1 MIDDRSLDE
10 PATDAILIADHGS
23 TDRVRR
29 REDSMAPRYAIG
41 PSIGTARLGN
51 SPDQFYIEP
60 NTLGGLPIAC
70 DAHGNILTQSG
81 RPVSVRQFK
90 DPTGRVKRQG
100 AYFRVFEILDDNSGR
115 ELTLDSPE
123 VASITWTVHLANKKA
138 CWYQFSG
145 LQGNLLYGESNSY
158 AAQKVALRNPDVTAT
173 DARRKLIIDPGP
185 RSVSGRR
192 QHAAIDK
199 ASSEGYKFASWP
211 QHVVYG
217 DLIDSLG
224 DVLTDDAGRLT
235 VLGGYGKSGGDTS
248 ISSFAGANTWHDD
261 IADGPVVCTVRF
273 NDAPTLELQAWC
285 LVGSPKF
292 APEVENIVSLDD
304 TMFDTAVR
312 TLNAFPAIFANGR
325 FNPAYAPNF
334 ERDILPILQRP
345 GGYRWVANTPS
356 MNSLSPPPF
365 DPKDRS
371 EATQALRNAYLALFR
386 IPSPEHA
393 IGPDANTLF
402 TANGFP
408 MMPLNSGS
416 NSVFNQKDLIDK
428 FLTLTET
435 QYFFLKQ
442 WAAGHFDIAPP
453 PTTDQVT
460 ALTEAS
466 MGNCVGGPFCPGI
479 EVTWSTRNPNIYA
492 ASRQIRQRHPIAYYD
507 ANGLDPSE
515 DETAAPLGCEPGDL
529 TKRMAIPWQADF
541 FQCSIQYI
549 NFTDPQQNKG
559 DGIPTP
565 PTYYAYWWPPQ
576 SPWQVITGDLG
587 IDAQARAGT
596 PAGLQVMF
604 TRGINTFSQM
614 IDYWHYMGFLVN
626 QNTAPYGEHFPY
638 IAEQERNHAAFVAA
652 AVAVGD
658 GSNVI
663 TGADQNFSN
672 AWFLP
677 TPLPAPAPS
686 ANAALSLASGGS
698 TQPAHRRAG
707 QAVTFASSRQHGRL
721 EG

>member
-1 MIDDRSLDE
+1 
-10 PATDAILIADHGS
+10 
-23 TDRVRR
+23 
-29 REDSMAPRYAIG
+29 MASRYAIG
-41 PSIGTARLGN
+41 PSIGNARLGN
-51 SPDQFYIEP
+51 SPDGFYLEP
-60 NTLGGLPIAC
+60 DKVGGLPIAC
-70 DAHGNILTQSG
+70 DSQGNTTIQSG
-81 RPVSVRQFK
+81 VPVKVRQFK
-90 DPTGRVKRQG
+90 DALGRVMRQG
-100 AYFRVFEILDDNSGR
+100 AYFRVFEILDDNSSR
-115 ELTLDSPE
+115 ELTLDSPD
-123 VASITWTVHLANKKA
+123 VASISWTVHLANKKA

-145 LQGNLLYGESNSY
+145 LEGNLLYGESNSY
-158 AAQKVALRNPDVTAT
+158 TAKGVALRNPDVKDT
-173 DARRKLIIDPGP
+173 DKRRELIIDPGP

-192 QHAAIDK
+192 QHAAINK
-199 ASSEGYKFASWP
+199 QSSGGYKFASWP
-211 QHVVYG
+211 KSALYG
-217 DLIDSLG
+217 ELIDSLG
-224 DVLTDDAGRLT
+224 DALTDDAGRLI

-248 ISSFAGANTWHDD
+248 ITSFAGANSWHDD
-261 IADGPVVCTVRF
+261 ISDGPVACTVQLK
-273 NDAPTLELQAWC
+273 NGQTLELQAWC

-304 TMFDTAVR
+304 TMFDVAVR
-312 TLNAFPAIFANGR
+312 CLNAFPAIFANGT
-325 FNPAYAPNF
+325 FNASYAPNF

-365 DPKDRS
+365 DPKDKS
-371 EATQALRNAYLALFR
+371 EATQGLRNAYLALFR
-386 IPSPEHA
+386 IPSPENS

-402 TANGFP
+402 TSHGFP

-442 WAAGHFDIAPP
+442 WAAGHFD
-453 PTTDQVT
+453 TTPSPRTDIVT

-492 ASRQIRQRHPIAYYD
+492 AARQIRQRHPMSYYD
-507 ANGLDPSE
+507 ANGLNPDE

-549 NFTDPQQNKG
+549 NFTDPAVNKG

-587 IDAQARAGT
+587 IDAQAQAGT
-596 PAGLQVMF
+596 PAGFQVMF

-626 QNTAPYGEHFPY
+626 QNTAPYGKDFPY
-638 IAEQERNHAAFVAA
+638 IVEQERNHAAFVAA

-658 GSNVI
+658 ASNVI

-677 TPLPAPAPS
+677 TPIPAPAPHT
-686 ANAALSLASGGS
+686 AALAAAR
-698 TQPAHRRAG
+698 PAHHRAG
-707 QAVTFASSRQHGRL
+707 DAVVFATSRQRGRL